1 MNARG
6 LFAARPQQSAVT
18 DPLQPYRNALRWHGP
33 TFDVLLWRSPESQAR
48 RFEALEAMLP
58 LSGRRVGDLG
68 CGRAD
73 LLAWFNAR
81 SVSPAAYVGV
91 EALPELLGCDY
102 TRLAGGAAEARGVR
116 VRFEHAD
123 FAADPLY
130 LPRIVREHAL
140 DTLVFGG
147 SLNTFPPRQA
157 KRVLDIAWNAIEHIP
172 GAALLF
178 NFLSDRY
185 PGPPEPG
192 PTYRFDTL
200 GLLRW
205 AMDRSP
211 LVALRQDYLA
221 DHDATIMLRVP
232 TRQDLA
238 LP

>member
-1 MNARG
+1 M
-6 LFAARPQQSAVT
+6 S

-48 RFEALEAMLP
+48 RFEVLDAMLP
-58 LSGRRVGDLG
+58 LAARRIADLG
-68 CGRAD
+68 CARAD
-73 LLAWFNAR
+73 LLAWLVSR
-81 SVSPAAYVGV
+81 SITPGAYHGV
-91 EALPELLGCDY
+91 EALPELLACEHA
-102 TRLAGGAAEARGVR
+102 RIAGGAAQAQATQ

-123 FAADPLY
+123 FATDPLY
-130 LPRIVREHAL
+130 LARLVREHSL
-140 DTLVFGG
+140 DTLIFSG
-147 SLNTFPPRQA
+147 SLNTFAPKPARA
-157 KRVLDIAWNAIEHIP
+157 ILDRAWSALEHIP

-185 PGPPEPG
+185 PGPPDPG

-200 GLLRW
+200 GLLKW

-232 TRQDLA
+232 TRHDLA